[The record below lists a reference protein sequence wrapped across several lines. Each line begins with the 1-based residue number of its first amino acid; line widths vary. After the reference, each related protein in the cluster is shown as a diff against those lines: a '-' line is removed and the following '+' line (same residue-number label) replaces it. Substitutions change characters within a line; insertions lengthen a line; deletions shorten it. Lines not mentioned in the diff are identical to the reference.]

1 MSHTN
6 GTSVPSARAPAA
18 ASPVSGVPRPP
29 VTAMIYTLNEE
40 QNLPACL
47 DALAWCDDV
56 IVIDSFS
63 TDRTEAICRERGVR
77 FYQHAFE
84 GFGSQRNWAADNT
97 APRHDWLLVL
107 DADERVTDAMVA
119 EMAQRLGGHDGGA
132 PGSAGPPPR
141 IAAYRLK
148 RRFHLWGRWLQHSSL
163 YPTWVVRLIHKDRVR
178 YVNRGH
184 AETQEVDGDIGELDA
199 DLIDENQKGILE
211 WFERQTRYARKDAE
225 FELAEEDAPFHL
237 GEVLSTDPLARRA
250 ALKRLARRAPG
261 RAPVYFAYSYL
272 VRGGFRDGEDGLV
285 FCTMRALY
293 QQMVNIHKYDLR
305 KRAQRKEA

>member
-6 GTSVPSARAPAA
+6 G
-18 ASPVSGVPRPP
+18 SPVTPARVAAMAPRPP
-29 VTAMIYTLNEE
+29 VTVMIFTLDEE

-47 DALAWCDDV
+47 DSLGWCDDV

-63 TDRTEAICRERGVR
+63 RDRTEQIARERGAR
-77 FYQHAFE
+77 FFQNKFE
-84 GFGSQRNWAADNT
+84 GFGTQRNWAVDHA
-97 APRHDWLLVL
+97 APKHDWILVL
-107 DADERVTDAMVA
+107 DADERVTDEMVA
-119 EMAQRLGGHDGGA
+119 EMANLLA
-132 PGSAGPPPR
+132 SPPPEL
-141 IAAYRLK
+141 AAYRLK

-184 AETQEVDGDIGELDA
+184 AETQEVAGEIGELSA
-199 DLIDENQKGILE
+199 DLIDENAKGILE

-225 FELAEEDAPFHL
+225 FELSEEKQPFHAADL
-237 GEVLSTDPLARRA
+237 LARDPLARRA
-250 ALKRLARRAPG
+250 ALKRLSRRAPG
-261 RAPVYFAYSYL
+261 RAPVYFVYSYL
-272 VRGGFRDGEDGLV
+272 LRGGFRDGEDGLV

-305 KRAQRKEA
+305 KQRARREA